1 MSPDE
6 LKAVKAKTIIPGGN
20 HPAPKH
26 LAEPPS
32 NNPLFR
38 PDAPGKPMPVPTNR
52 PLMPGVFQPRPVGSP
67 AIEVPDGEE
76 IKMPDLQDDYGYM
89 HPQDAEKAL
98 RDLMGGGMNQKLD
111 EEVDINP
118 DEAIVDGFKEEFT
131 LMPHQIIGRKW
142 MRDRED
148 VTRKRTGGILAD
160 DMG

>member
-6 LKAVKAKTIIPGGN
+6 LKAKTTLNRPPGGN
-20 HPAPKH
+20 PPAPKH
-26 LAEPPS
+26 LVDLPL

-38 PDAPGKPMPVPTNR
+38 PDVPGKSMPVASNR
-52 PLMPGVFQPRPVGSP
+52 PLMPGVFQPRPVGSL

-111 EEVDINP
+111 DEVEINP
-118 DEAIVDGFKEEFT
+118 DEAIVDGFKEGFT
-131 LMPHQIIGRKW
+131 LMPHQIIGRTW

>member
-6 LKAVKAKTIIPGGN
+6 LKAMKAKMIALSGN
-20 HPAPKH
+20 LPATKH
-26 LAEPPS
+26 LVEPPS
-32 NNPLFR
+32 NTPLFR
-38 PDAPGKPMPVPTNR
+38 PDALGKPVPIPTNR

-67 AIEVPDGEE
+67 AIEVLDGEE

-111 EEVDINP
+111 EEVDINL
-118 DEAIVDGFKEEFT
+118 DEAIVDGFKEGFT
-131 LMPHQIIGRKW
+131 LMPHQIIGRTW

-148 VTRKRTGGILAD
+148 LTRKRTGGILAD